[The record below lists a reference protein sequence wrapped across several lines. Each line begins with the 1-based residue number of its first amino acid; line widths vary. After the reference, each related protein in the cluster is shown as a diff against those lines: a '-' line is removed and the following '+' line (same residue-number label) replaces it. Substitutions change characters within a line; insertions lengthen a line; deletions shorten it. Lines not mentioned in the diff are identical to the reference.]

1 MARPYSLDLRRR
13 VVEAIEGG
21 LSSHEAARR
30 FAIGIATA
38 GAWHRL
44 WRRTGEVQ
52 PGRQGQPKRSKL
64 DAHEEYILGLI
75 EEEKDISLAEI
86 SERLADKR
94 AVSACPATI
103 WYFFDKRGITFKK
116 RRRMRASNSER
127 MWKLPGGRGSKA
139 SSISIQRS

>member
-1 MARPYSLDLRRR
+1 MMARAYSLDLRQR
-13 VVEAIEGG
+13 VVEAIEEG

-44 WRRTGEVQ
+44 WRRTGDVQ

-64 DAHEEYILGLI
+64 DAHEAFVLDLI
-75 EEEKDISLAEI
+75 ERDKDISLGEI
-86 SERLADKR
+86 AERLAEER
-94 AVSACPATI
+94 GISACPATI

-116 RRRMRASNSER
+116 RRRMQASRAAP
-127 MWKLPGGRGSKA
+127 M
-139 SSISIQRS
+139 

>member
-1 MARPYSLDLRRR
+1 MARAYSLDLRRR
-13 VVEAIEGG
+13 VVDAIERG
-21 LSSHEAARR
+21 LSTHEAARR

-44 WRRTGEVQ
+44 LRRTGDVR

-86 SERLADKR
+86 AERLADKR
-94 AVSACPATI
+94 DVSACPATI

-116 RRRMRASNSER
+116 RQRMRANSSAQ
-127 MWKLPGGRGSKA
+127 M
-139 SSISIQRS
+139 

>member
-1 MARPYSLDLRRR
+1 MARAYSLDLRRR
-13 VVEAIEGG
+13 VVNSIESG

-44 WRRTGEVQ
+44 WRRTGDVR

-75 EEEKDISLAEI
+75 EKKKDISLAEI
-86 SERLADKR
+86 AERLADKR
-94 AVSACPATI
+94 DISVCPATI

-116 RRRMRASNSER
+116 RQRMRANSSAQ
-127 MWKLPGGRGSKA
+127 M
-139 SSISIQRS
+139 

>member
-1 MARPYSLDLRRR
+1 MMARAYSLDLRQR
-13 VVEAIEGG
+13 VVVAIEEG

-44 WRRTGEVQ
+44 WRRTGDVQ

-64 DAHEEYILGLI
+64 DAHEAFVLDLI
-75 EEEKDISLAEI
+75 EREKDISLGEI
-86 SERLADKR
+86 AERLAEER
-94 AVSACPATI
+94 GISACPATI

-116 RRRMRASNSER
+116 RRRMRASR
-127 MWKLPGGRGSKA
+127 AATM
-139 SSISIQRS
+139 

>member
-1 MARPYSLDLRRR
+1 MARAYSLDLRQR
-13 VVEAIEGG
+13 VVVAIEEG

-44 WRRTGEVQ
+44 WRRTGDVQ

-64 DAHEEYILGLI
+64 DAHEAFVLDLI
-75 EEEKDISLAEI
+75 EREKDISLGEI
-86 SERLADKR
+86 AERLAEER
-94 AVSACPATI
+94 GISACPATI

-116 RRRMRASNSER
+116 RRRMRASR
-127 MWKLPGGRGSKA
+127 AATM
-139 SSISIQRS
+139 